1 MRPERRHTLC
11 ASLSSRNAFQHVTRA
26 APYGNFA
33 ADQSEEHPDQAPAF
47 TPTVRTPQ
55 CGQTVWGI
63 KRQTATACQRVTS
76 ELLDLSL
83 ARAPG
88 HNPDPRAHG
97 HTGTTPIHGHT
108 GTRAKPTREPT
119 SHGCVPH
126 TTPRNIS
133 AKKIWFIMVSPGP
146 GCMHVCI
153 YMYVRTS
160 KMKGCAIYH
169 LWAKMWHPEDP
180 PHFFWKPKKHVG
192 VVYFMWSGEI
202 FLRNLL
208 SYPPKYCRVRGG
220 CIRICNMYMYMY
232 HP

>member
-97 HTGTTPIHGHT
+97 HNPDPRAHGQSPPENQPPTG
-108 GTRAKPTREPT
+108 
-119 SHGCVPH
+119 
-126 TTPRNIS
+126 
-133 AKKIWFIMVSPGP
+133 VSPTPHLEIFQLKKSGLSWSLQ
-146 GCMHVCI
+146 GLVACMYVYIC
-153 YMYVRTS
+153 MYVRR
-160 KMKGCAIYH
+160 K
-169 LWAKMWHPEDP
+169 
-180 PHFFWKPKKHVG
+180 
-192 VVYFMWSGEI
+192 
-202 FLRNLL
+202 
-208 SYPPKYCRVRGG
+208 
-220 CIRICNMYMYMY
+220 
-232 HP
+232 